1 MSLIIAHVLDVIPD
15 GTGLGC
21 RPFRYHGEM
30 HHIPPADSKLL
41 VPPLVPLGPLDSG
54 GGGDGGGGGSSDFY
68 NASLRDEKRSVIGA
82 LR

>member
-54 GGGDGGGGGSSDFY
+54 GGGDGGSGDPEPAIPGSLQEGGRR
-68 NASLRDEKRSVIGA
+68 AH
-82 LR
+82 